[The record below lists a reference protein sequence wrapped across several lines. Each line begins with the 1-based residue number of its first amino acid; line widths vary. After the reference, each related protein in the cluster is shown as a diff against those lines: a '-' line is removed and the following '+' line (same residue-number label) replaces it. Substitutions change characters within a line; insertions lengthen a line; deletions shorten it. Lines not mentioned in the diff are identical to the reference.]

1 MSLEELQV
9 KTYRVQSFLASYEVD
24 EEGVMEPAASE
35 DLPPRIRQVIAD
47 LAWGQTNAPLKAG
60 ARVSL
65 VAEFELPVE
74 DHANELTR
82 R

>member
-24 EEGVMEPAASE
+24 DEGVMEPAASDE
-35 DLPPRIRQVIAD
+35 LPPRIRQVIAD
-47 LAWGQTNAPLKAG
+47 LAWGQTNALLKAG

-74 DHANELTR
+74 DQPNDTNR